1 MKRVDWQ
8 SVLIWSAIVSVIFS
22 LSYFPLEKIDVQKD
36 ERRLDKPTE
45 HVQHFQP
52 ATRSLQWSRN
62 MKKMEVG
69 YWKLIVEQAKNSSPS
84 LDNLA
89 EIGREYDKCLIKM
102 NIAI

>member
-1 MKRVDWQ
+1 MKRQIDWQ
-8 SVLIWSAIVSVIFS
+8 SVLVWTAIVGVIFS
-22 LSYFPLEKIDVQKD
+22 LSYFPLEKDV
-36 ERRLDKPTE
+36 DKPTE

-69 YWKLIVEQAKNSSPS
+69 CWKLIVEQAKNSSPS

-102 NIAI
+102 NVVI